1 MLTESQFREIADSL
15 GDIVNELKKM
25 NEAHPAVKQITI
37 KGALAGS
44 TGGDIRNMYNFE
56 RSDHSGPS
64 IS

>member
-15 GDIVNELKKM
+15 RDIVNELKKM
-25 NEAHPAVKQITI
+25 NEVTKPLTMKFSGQPGVS
-37 KGALAGS
+37 GGAGS
-44 TGGDIRNMYNFE
+44 NPHTFE